1 MFAAGVFESDHTA
14 RRHPISLRIV
24 LISFA
29 SFKKGQEQ
37 RSNIRWPLTF
47 LLEAGSC
54 RDFFISS
61 QGHSVA
67 FTMLFCNSKHF
78 LAGCQVF
85 EKRIGR
91 RAAEPA
97 NTLSVSKD
105 FESHP

>member
-14 RRHPISLRIV
+14 RRHSISLRIV

-54 RDFFISS
+54 RDFFYLFARPFRGIYY
-61 QGHSVA
+61 A
-67 FTMLFCNSKHF
+67 FL
-78 LAGCQVF
+78 
-85 EKRIGR
+85 
-91 RAAEPA
+91 
-97 NTLSVSKD
+97 
-105 FESHP
+105 